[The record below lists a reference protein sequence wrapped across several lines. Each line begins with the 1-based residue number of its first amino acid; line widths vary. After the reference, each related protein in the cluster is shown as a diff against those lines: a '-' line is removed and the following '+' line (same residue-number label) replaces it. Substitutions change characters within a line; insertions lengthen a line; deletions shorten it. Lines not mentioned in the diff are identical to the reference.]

1 MRSAE
6 YVAGRYMSSNRR
18 PPPQS
23 ENVFTRALVDSQT
36 TQLESIMLQQRLA
49 EMRLQAQVI
58 SKRLQLLKK
67 QADAQRQ
74 YLGKV
79 TRFRAGEQ
87 ASLDRK
93 TQQRNLSNRI
103 FREDVQNSFKMTDKD
118 PRWQRVK
125 RDMDKRHRMLDRL
138 LRKKK

>member
-1 MRSAE
+1 
-6 YVAGRYMSSNRR
+6 
-18 PPPQS
+18 
-23 ENVFTRALVDSQT
+23 VFTRALVDSQT